1 MRNVCLGLL
10 AIIVILLVIRSPS
23 QSIHSD
29 RDNEGPLEI
38 RKRTNGVR
46 NAW

>member
-23 QSIHSD
+23 QDTSSD
-29 RDNEGPLEI
+29 MNNQYLI
-38 RKRTNGVR
+38 RVHERTNELQ

>member
-23 QSIHSD
+23 HDDSSSD
-29 RDNEGPLEI
+29 LDNQGPLEI
-38 RKRTNGVR
+38 HEQTTEPLVR
-46 NAW
+46 

>member
-23 QSIHSD
+23 QGINSD
-29 RDNEGPLEI
+29 LDNEGSLET
-38 RKRTNGVR
+38 RKRINRVR
-46 NAW
+46 YA

>member
-23 QSIHSD
+23 QGSSSD
-29 RDNEGPLEI
+29 LDNEGPI
-38 RKRTNGVR
+38 RTRGRINGMR